1 MDWFYL
7 STIGVLIVYIVIVVV
22 TLLYYNKKELFQN
35 KQFISSITF
44 LTAEE
49 SVMFLQH
56 DRDGYVKNLTKADLH
71 ARHSKTPREY
81 LEKIT
86 KCTFS
91 FEARERNLLTRCAYV
106 ADRFLENYKYNLIDC
121 KDIAKIPWKF
131 ALICD
136 QYEEG
141 FPHTRENIIF
151 ISKSSLIGSE
161 ENIVSTLIHEK
172 VHIYQRHNTEIM
184 DKVLASKGYTICNS
198 AEKYVLK
205 RSNPDITDTV
215 YINPYTGKKMIF
227 IYKSDKPSNIN
238 DVYEGSIH
246 SIEHPYEQIAYDI
259 ANAYLQIYLQNIVK
273 QL

>member
-1 MDWFYL
+1 MDLFYF
-7 STIGVLIVYIVIVVV
+7 SVIGVLIIYIIIV
-22 TLLYYNKKELFQN
+22 TIALLYYNKKESFQN
-35 KQFISSITF
+35 KQFVSSITF

-49 SVMFLQH
+49 SAMFLQH

-71 ARHSKTPREY
+71 ARRSQTPKEY

-91 FEARERNLLTRCAYV
+91 FQASERNILTRCAYV
-106 ADRFLENYKYNLIDC
+106 ADRFLEHYKYDIIDC
-121 KDIAKIPWKF
+121 IEIANIPWKF

-141 FPHTRENIIF
+141 LPHTRENIIF
-151 ISKSSLIGSE
+151 LSKSSLIGSE

-198 AEKYVLK
+198 PEKYQLR

-227 IYKSDKPSNIN
+227 IYKSDKPSGIN
-238 DVYEGSIH
+238 DVYDGSIH

-259 ANAYLQIYLQNIVK
+259 ANAYLQIYLQRIVK
-273 QL
+273 EL